1 VRKNFHKKKMV
12 PKVSLARAL
21 SKLGYCSRSEAEA
34 LIAEGRVLVNGKN
47 AGADLWVV
55 PEKAAF
61 TVDGEPITKK
71 KYVYILMSK
80 PAGYVTTRNDEL
92 GRKTVYNLIQGVDE
106 WIFPVGRLDKDT
118 SGLLLFTNDTQFG
131 EQLTSPGSKVPK
143 TYMVQLD
150 KALLEKHKT
159 EMEGGMM
166 VDGEQLL
173 PAVINTESHAPK
185 HWIEM
190 TIFEGKNRQ
199 VRRMCEKY
207 GYKVLELLRIRI
219 GQLGIG
225 SLRPGNWRYLTKEEV
240 RMLKDPQTNP

>member
-1 VRKNFHKKKMV
+1 MV

>member
-143 TYMVQLD
+143 TYKVQLD